1 MKTTEIYTK
10 GELNAK
16 AELALMGIVT
26 PIRDKDNIVYMID
39 YINKTLGMTD
49 MSGEEIYD
57 EATRYTDDKETMIIG
72 LSCSTI
78 LGGECRVLNVLMK
91 DIKDTKFHLDTDEGV
106 LCHVHNYDWPD
117 CSELGYCF
125 FQKKSGNCYHRI
137 G

>member
-16 AELALMGIVT
+16 AELAMMGVVT

-39 YINKTLGMTD
+39 YINKTLGLTD

-91 DIKDTKFHLDTDEGV
+91 DIKDTKFKLDTDDGV

-125 FQKKSGNCYHRI
+125 FKKNGNLYRRYA
-137 G
+137 